1 MTLKEDKEW
10 VACQE
15 WAVCLGWE
23 ACLVLEAEEVSS
35 KI

>member
-23 ACLVLEAEEVSS
+23 ACLVPEAGEVSS